1 MSVKRKVTAPVGNRS
16 AGMTKDDTRAD
27 STNIVLAENVTIDV
41 PRRRL
46 VALAVV
52 VTVLLAV
59 VAVAARGR
67 LSAPGTAP
75 AAGCPG
81 PLGLRLHDVAH
92 RRGAP
97 RDRRDRRGL
106 PLPPRRDGA
115 EAVSHS
121 HGSIT
126 RLPAARRVSDHAV
139 RPSRRL
145 EPLSASACVAPHRAA
160 LHSPPGPGGGATGR
174 PHTVSRHAHF
184 RWEELVVV
192 LGLLVALGVVARASR
207 SRLGPGTRRD
217 RRAPEVLAAALDA
230 SLDDLRTDPD
240 LRRAIVAAYARMET
254 ALAAAGLPRHPAGAP
269 LEYVERAL
277 LSNASADAVRR
288 LTDLFEWARFSQHEP
303 EPSMR
308 DEAVDALVAV
318 RDELR
323 AAELT
328 LA

>member
-16 AGMTKDDTRAD
+16 AGMTKNDTRAD
-27 STNIVLAENVTIDV
+27 STNIVLAENVTTDV

-46 VALAVV
+46 VALALV

-67 LSAPGTAP
+67 
-75 AAGCPG
+75 
-81 PLGLRLHDVAH
+81 PLGTGQGSGSGLPGSFWDFAFTTLLIVEVLLGIVGIVGVFLY
-92 RRGAP
+92 RRGGTE
-97 RDRRDRRGL
+97 RRPFHTRTARSL
-106 PLPPRRDGA
+106 AFLLLA
-115 EAVSHS
+115 AFL
-121 HGSIT
+121 IT
-126 RLPAARRVSDHAV
+126 LFARHVDLNRLLHRHA
-139 RPSRRL
+139 S
-145 EPLSASACVAPHRAA
+145 PHTST
-160 LHSPPGPGGGATGR
+160 LHSPPGPGATGR

-192 LGLLVALGVVARASR
+192 LGLLVALGVLARATR

-240 LRRAIVAAYARMET
+240 FRRAIVAAYARMET
-254 ALAAAGLPRHPAGAP
+254 ALAAAGLPRHPAEAP

-277 LSNASADAVRR
+277 LSLDASADAVRR

-303 EPSMR
+303 EPAMR